1 MEIRVWE
8 LFKTD
13 LMVVAFFY
21 FFFSKESSL
30 LRWKFI
36 ALPPSPGLQ

>member
-21 FFFSKESSL
+21 FFF
-30 LRWKFI
+30 LRNPHF
-36 ALPPSPGLQ
+36 